1 MFPALSGPCP
11 DSRIFFSVW
20 RVAVFASLDSPD
32 FSPLKTLLQA
42 LAQRPPQVLLL
53 EGGSEEQR
61 LEMAF
66 YWAACCQCPQ
76 ALRGGAPCL
85 SCPSCLQI
93 AANEHLDLCVY
104 DGRISNRDDE
114 ENPGPV
120 RALSM
125 ENLRQLKQQL
135 RDAPHGE
142 GRRVIVLVGLTGQ
155 RAASANALLKALEE
169 PSPHNVFVLL
179 APQREQLLPTL
190 VSRSLC
196 LTLPWPDPLARNA
209 APAEWVDAFGMFLQ
223 CGRGLFEKT
232 TARNALD
239 AQLAQ
244 LLVLSC
250 QKALARVLSGAADPA
265 SPLDTA
271 LMPLSSA
278 ALASCAAWCDE
289 ALEALRQAVTPARVI
304 EALACRLHVLRGGR

>member
-1 MFPALSGPCP
+1 MAAP
-11 DSRIFFSVW
+11 
-20 RVAVFASLDSPD
+20 VFASLDSPD
-32 FSPLKTLLQA
+32 FAPLKTLLHR
-42 LAQRPPQVLLL
+42 LAQQPPQVLLL
-53 EGGSEEQR
+53 EGGSEAQR
-61 LEMAF
+61 LDMAR

-76 ALRGGAPCL
+76 ALRGGEPCL
-85 SCPSCLQI
+85 ACPDCLQI
-93 AANEHLDLCVY
+93 SADEHLDCRLY
-104 DGRISNRDDE
+104 DGRISNKDDE

-125 ENLRQLKQQL
+125 ENLRHLKQLL

-142 GRRVIVLVGLTGQ
+142 GRRVIVLAGLTGQ

-209 APAEWVDAFGMFLQ
+209 APAEWEDAFGLFLQ
-223 CGRGLFEKT
+223 TGRGLFEKSS
-232 TARNALD
+232 ARNALD
-239 AQLAQ
+239 SSMAQQ
-244 LLVLSC
+244 LVLSC
-250 QKALARVLSGAADPA
+250 QKALARVLSGVADPA
-265 SPLDTA
+265 APLDTA
-271 LMPLSSA
+271 LSSLPTA
-278 ALASCAAWCDE
+278 SLASCVAWCDE

-304 EALACRLHVLRGGR
+304 EALACRLYVLRGGR

>member
-1 MFPALSGPCP
+1 M
-11 DSRIFFSVW
+11 
-20 RVAVFASLDSPD
+20 FASLDSQDCAP
-32 FSPLKTLLQA
+32 PLKALLRR
-42 LAQRPPQVLLL
+42 LARKPPQVLLL
-53 EGGSEEQR
+53 EGGVEAQR
-61 LEMAF
+61 LDMAL

-76 ALRGGAPCL
+76 ALRGGDPCL
-85 SCPSCLQI
+85 VCPDCRQI
-93 AANEHLDLCVY
+93 AAREHRDVPLY

-125 ENLRQLKQQL
+125 DNLRDLRRTL

-142 GRRVIVLVGLTGQ
+142 GRRVVVLAGLTGQ

-190 VSRSLC
+190 VSRALC
-196 LTLPWPDPLARNA
+196 LTLPWPDPLERNA
-209 APAEWVDAFGMFLQ
+209 APAEWEDSFGLFLQ
-223 CGRGLFEKT
+223 TGRGLFEKT
-232 TARNALD
+232 GARNALD
-239 AQLAQ
+239 AELAQ
-244 LLVLSC
+244 QIVLSC
-250 QKALARVLSGAADPA
+250 QKALARVLSGLADPA
-265 SPLDTA
+265 APLDGALSPLPA
-271 LMPLSSA
+271 P

-304 EALACRLHVLRGGR
+304 EALASRLYVLCGGR

>member
-1 MFPALSGPCP
+1 M
-11 DSRIFFSVW
+11 
-20 RVAVFASLDSPD
+20 
-32 FSPLKTLLQA
+32 
-42 LAQRPPQVLLL
+42 
-53 EGGSEEQR
+53 
-61 LEMAF
+61 
-66 YWAACCQCPQ
+66 
-76 ALRGGAPCL
+76 
-85 SCPSCLQI
+85 
-93 AANEHLDLCVY
+93 
-104 DGRISNRDDE
+104 
-114 ENPGPV
+114 
-120 RALSM
+120 
-125 ENLRQLKQQL
+125 
-135 RDAPHGE
+135 
-142 GRRVIVLVGLTGQ
+142 
-155 RAASANALLKALEE
+155 
-169 PSPHNVFVLL
+169 LL

-209 APAEWVDAFGMFLQ
+209 APAEWEDAFGMFLQ

>member
-1 MFPALSGPCP
+1 M
-11 DSRIFFSVW
+11 
-20 RVAVFASLDSPD
+20 FASLDSPD
-32 FSPLKTLLQA
+32 FLPLKTLLHA

-76 ALRGGAPCL
+76 ALRGGTPCL
-85 SCPSCLQI
+85 ACPSCLQI

-125 ENLRQLKQQL
+125 ENLRQLKQLL

-142 GRRVIVLVGLTGQ
+142 GRRVIVLAGLTGQ

-209 APAEWVDAFGMFLQ
+209 APAEWEDAFGMFLQ

-250 QKALARVLSGAADPA
+250 QKALARVLSGG
-265 SPLDTA
+265 L
-271 LMPLSSA
+271 
-278 ALASCAAWCDE
+278 
-289 ALEALRQAVTPARVI
+289 
-304 EALACRLHVLRGGR
+304 